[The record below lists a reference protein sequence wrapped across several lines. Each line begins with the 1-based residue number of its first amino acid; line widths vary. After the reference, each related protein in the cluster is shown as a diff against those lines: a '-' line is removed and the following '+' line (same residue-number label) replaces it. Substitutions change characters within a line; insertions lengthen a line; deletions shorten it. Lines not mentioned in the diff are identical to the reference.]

1 MPSPAYSSNNSPAR
15 SGGNGQPS
23 NTSSSVP
30 QSQQSS
36 SASKLSRSR
45 SLTKPERYRPKPGML
60 NRTPSQKAYE
70 VDYHVPNES
79 TGNLIEGQAQ
89 GDPSRGSTSTDNT
102 PSSYSSSGPGPGPGP
117 GQRQSGAPLTAAAA
131 AAAQEQHQ
139 KRLRLQQENQP
150 QMRPRPRRQSTLRR
164 VVSSRN
170 ANSGN
175 QPPPVQRRPS
185 TIARAKKKLVERDIE
200 LTAWVVVS
208 RIFTCCI
215 PSSLLRCCN
224 GKKFARAQVIQ
235 AWREKV
241 TLCLIIALI
250 CALLAFVIFGLE
262 PTMCPKES
270 STFEYTYP
278 SQNGD
283 LPQIAI
289 HSDYVFVRGAAYSF
303 AAMQSFLLGGGRNIV
318 MPVDFKARDISAL
331 FYDTSEPCRGYGL
344 NLTSTQCS
352 VASPWNNGN
361 LVAKPCVSLATLTNT
376 GPRPRGK
383 LSFLWGDLT
392 DKRREVANLV
402 IYDGS
407 IFNVSNI
414 LALNDP
420 LGKDVGDVLYRNR
433 LGDATLPLQRT
444 DERKKAV
451 ACIQAI
457 SQVGVLENKTMGC
470 VAAQVIMLT
479 TLICVCMVVGI
490 KFLMAL
496 TFSWFLSY
504 RLTEK
509 PRRAVKSTGKKGDEK
524 DKDDG
529 TGNGGQD
536 LARGGKKAIGR
547 KNLYT
552 TMLVTC
558 YSEGENSIRTT
569 LNSLANTSYSVKH
582 KLIVVICDGIVRG
595 HGNKQT
601 TPDIVVNMLD
611 LLPGNENPKAASYLA
626 IADGEKQHNMAK
638 VYAGHYVYK
647 KRRVPTVVIVKCGN
661 PLEKD
666 ATKPGNRGK
675 RDSQLILMSF
685 FQRVLFADRFT
696 ELDFELFHKIHLLM
710 NIWPDRFELCLMVDA
725 DTMVKGDSLS
735 YMVTAMQNDTTIMGL
750 CGETKIANKTASWVT
765 AIQVF
770 EYYISH
776 HLGKAFESVFGG
788 VTCLPGCFCMYRI
801 KAPKY
806 DSWVPILANP
816 EIIEE
821 YNQNVVSTL
830 HQKNLLLLGEDRYL
844 TTLML
849 RTYPK
854 RQMVFVPQA
863 QCKTVVPDTFSVL
876 LSQRRRWINS
886 TIHNLLEL
894 VLVTDLCGIA
904 FLSMQ
909 FVVLLE
915 LIGTVVLPAAIL
927 FTVGMIT
934 YAIVTQTLAILPLI
948 LIVVIIGLPAVLIV
962 LTSPKWIYVLWMFL
976 YLFSLPI
983 WNFILPLYSFWHFDD
998 FSWGETRKVAN
1009 QKRKSAQDHGD
1020 AEGVFESG
1028 SIIMRKWEEWEKER
1042 LKAMGYRIQKRHSAD
1057 RGINDLPPPAS
1068 STMDLHQASITRGS
1082 TLNLTGPRSKNQS
1095 QIQLSSQQIGGA
1107 GPSSGPGGNGGRISA
1122 AAAAAVSTPSLGS
1135 TLTGSSG
1142 SLRAGTPTTGGP
1154 PRQFTLHAMPSS
1166 TPNIT
1171 LVPQQQ
1177 QQQGQQHLQHRQSM
1191 GMAGGARP
1199 PRPRPPPPHM
1209 MARPQQQP
1217 GLGQGPRA
1225 SMGPDGQSFE
1235 LGPMQ
1240 PTSPLQRHISYMPVN
1255 GSGIRPPGGNGGGN
1269 GAVGLEARHSV
1280 HGGPGPGF
1288 RPTSSPRPMH
1298 MRPMRPGPPPQG
1310 AQGGNPY
1317 QMNYPQQQGP
1327 PGAGGPRPRPPPN
1340 MYSGPIMQPPPPALL
1355 FPNYQE
1361 QQQQQQRFSQA
1372 GTSQSGSGVSY
1383 PPVPTGMNASHNSQA
1398 LFPGDRS
1405 SRMSEAS
1412 SGGQSAAHGSVAT
1425 TEAAPAGGSISN
1437 TSSAPQSHPLSSS
1450 STIATATTA
1459 DRAGVLGAASG
1470 APEEV
1475 DELHTLEVTMGP

>member
-1 MPSPAYSSNNSPAR
+1 MPSPAYSSNSKNIKNTSSAQPGR
-15 SGGNGQPS
+15 GGQPS
-23 NTSSSVP
+23 NATSIP

-36 SASKLSRSR
+36 SSSKVSRSR

-60 NRTPSQKAYE
+60 NRTPSQKAHE
-70 VDYHVPNES
+70 VVDYQGANES
-79 TGNLIEGQAQ
+79 TGNLIEGQALN
-89 GDPSRGSTSTDNT
+89 GGPSRVSSSTDNNT
-102 PSSYSSSGPGPGPGP
+102 STYSSYGPALGLGP
-117 GQRQSGAPLTAAAA
+117 GQGPLGGAGGRPLQPPNGAA
-131 AAAQEQHQ
+131 AAAQEQQQ

-150 QMRPRPRRQSTLRR
+150 QHMRPRPRRQSTLRR
-164 VVSSRN
+164 AASSRN
-170 ANSGN
+170 ASNVNNGS
-175 QPPPVQRRPS
+175 QPPPPQRRPS
-185 TIARAKKKLVERDIE
+185 TIARAKKKLEEREIE

-224 GKKFARAQVIQ
+224 GKKFAKSQVIQ

-241 TLCLIIALI
+241 TLCLIILLI
-250 CALLAFVIFGLE
+250 CCLLAFVIFGLQ
-262 PTMCPKES
+262 PTMCPKDS
-270 STFEYTYP
+270 ATFEYSYP
-278 SQNGD
+278 NPNGG
-283 LPQIAI
+283 PPTVANHIN
-289 HSDYVFVRGAAYSF
+289 HVFVRGSAYPLPE
-303 AAMQSFLLGGGRNIV
+303 MKKFLLNTGSRV
-318 MPVDFKARDISAL
+318 VLADDFQGRDISAI
-331 FYDTSEPCRGYGL
+331 FTDNSMPCRQYPAL
-344 NLTSTQCS
+344 NLTDAQCTILN
-352 VASPWNNGN
+352 PYGNTN
-361 LVAKPCVSLATLTNT
+361 LVAKPCIPMSLLTSS
-376 GPRPRGK
+376 GPRASGR
-383 LSFLWGDLT
+383 LSFLWTDLESGA
-392 DKRREVANLV
+392 RALSNLV
-402 IYDGS
+402 IYDGN
-407 IFNVSNI
+407 IFNTTSI
-414 LALNDP
+414 LRDDNP
-420 LGKDVGDVLYRNR
+420 LGKDVTDMLFRNLLKDV
-433 LGDATLPLQRT
+433 TLPLQKT
-444 DERKKAV
+444 NDRKNAV
-451 ACIQAI
+451 ACLQ
-457 SQVGVLENKTMGC
+457 SVGQVGVLENKTMSC
-470 VAAQVIMLT
+470 FAAQVIMLT

-509 PRRAVKSTGKKGDEK
+509 PRRPIKKSGAKGDEK

-536 LARGGKKAIGR
+536 LARGGKKALGR

-552 TMLVTC
+552 AMLVTC

-569 LNSLANTSYSVKH
+569 LDSLANTSYSMKH

-696 ELDFELFHKIHLLM
+696 ELDFELFHKMHVLM
-710 NIWPDRFELCLMVDA
+710 NVWPDRFELCLMIDA

-801 KAPKY
+801 KAPKF

-821 YNQNVVSTL
+821 YNQNIVSTL

-849 RTYPK
+849 RTFPK

-927 FTVGMIT
+927 FTIGMIA

-962 LTSPKWIYVLWMFL
+962 LTSRKWIYVLWML
-976 YLFSLPI
+976 IYLFSLPI

-1009 QKRKSAQDHGD
+1009 QKRKSGQDHGD

-1068 STMDLHQASITRGS
+1068 STMDLHQAPVGRMS
-1082 TLNLTGPRSKNQS
+1082 TLNLAGPRGKNQS
-1095 QIQLSSQQIGGA
+1095 QVQLSGTSGGGGGGGIGSGKGA
-1107 GPSSGPGGNGGRISA
+1107 RMLGA
-1122 AAAAAVSTPSLGS
+1122 AAAASTPSLGS
-1135 TLTGSSG
+1135 TLNGSSG
-1142 SLRAGTPTTGGP
+1142 SLRAGTPTTAGG
-1154 PRQFTLHAMPSS
+1154 PRQFTNHPMSAS
-1166 TPNIT
+1166 TANIT
-1171 LVPQQQ
+1171 SVSQQQ
-1177 QQQGQQHLQHRQSM
+1177 QQQQQSLQHRQSM
-1191 GMAGGARP
+1191 GVMGGARP
-1199 PRPRPPPPHM
+1199 PRPRPPPQHM
-1209 MARPQQQP
+1209 VARPQQP
-1217 GLGQGPRA
+1217 GAIAGAGPRA

-1240 PTSPLQRHISYMPVN
+1240 SSSPPMPGRGSFIPISGTSVRPNVGM
-1255 GSGIRPPGGNGGGN
+1255 GS
-1269 GAVGLEARHSV
+1269 VGLEHRHSIQ
-1280 HGGPGPGF
+1280 GGPSPGY
-1288 RPTSSPRPMH
+1288 RPAPSPRPMH
-1298 MRPMRPGPPPQG
+1298 MRPVMRPSQPPL
-1310 AQGGNPY
+1310 
-1317 QMNYPQQQGP
+1317 NYPQQQQVP
-1327 PGAGGPRPRPPPN
+1327 PGPGGVRPRPPPN
-1340 MYSGPIMQPPPPALL
+1340 TYYGPLQPPPPALL
-1355 FPNYQE
+1355 FPNYQ
-1361 QQQQQQRFSQA
+1361 QQQQHPQD
-1372 GTSQSGSGVSY
+1372 GSSHSANGVSY
-1383 PPVPTGMNASHNSQA
+1383 PPVPASLHSSQNPQA
-1398 LFPGDRS
+1398 LLSGDRT
-1405 SRMSEAS
+1405 SRLSDVSGGSS
-1412 SGGQSAAHGSVAT
+1412 SGGRSAAHGSVAT
-1425 TEAAPAGGSISN
+1425 AGATTAIGVAGGGDA
-1437 TSSAPQSHPLSSS
+1437 SAPQAHPLS
-1450 STIATATTA
+1450 
-1459 DRAGVLGAASG
+1459 RSG
-1470 APEEV
+1470 DGQEG
-1475 DELHTLEVTMGP
+1475 HKK

>member
-1 MPSPAYSSNNSPAR
+1 
-15 SGGNGQPS
+15 
-23 NTSSSVP
+23 
-30 QSQQSS
+30 
-36 SASKLSRSR
+36 
-45 SLTKPERYRPKPGML
+45 
-60 NRTPSQKAYE
+60 
-70 VDYHVPNES
+70 
-79 TGNLIEGQAQ
+79 
-89 GDPSRGSTSTDNT
+89 
-102 PSSYSSSGPGPGPGP
+102 
-117 GQRQSGAPLTAAAA
+117 
-131 AAAQEQHQ
+131 
-139 KRLRLQQENQP
+139 
-150 QMRPRPRRQSTLRR
+150 
-164 VVSSRN
+164 
-170 ANSGN
+170 
-175 QPPPVQRRPS
+175 
-185 TIARAKKKLVERDIE
+185 
-200 LTAWVVVS
+200 
-208 RIFTCCI
+208 
-215 PSSLLRCCN
+215 
-224 GKKFARAQVIQ
+224 
-235 AWREKV
+235 
-241 TLCLIIALI
+241 
-250 CALLAFVIFGLE
+250 
-262 PTMCPKES
+262 
-270 STFEYTYP
+270 
-278 SQNGD
+278 
-283 LPQIAI
+283 
-289 HSDYVFVRGAAYSF
+289 
-303 AAMQSFLLGGGRNIV
+303 
-318 MPVDFKARDISAL
+318 
-331 FYDTSEPCRGYGL
+331 
-344 NLTSTQCS
+344 
-352 VASPWNNGN
+352 
-361 LVAKPCVSLATLTNT
+361 
-376 GPRPRGK
+376 
-383 LSFLWGDLT
+383 
-392 DKRREVANLV
+392 
-402 IYDGS
+402 
-407 IFNVSNI
+407 
-414 LALNDP
+414 
-420 LGKDVGDVLYRNR
+420 
-433 LGDATLPLQRT
+433 
-444 DERKKAV
+444 
-451 ACIQAI
+451 
-457 SQVGVLENKTMGC
+457 MGC

-479 TLICVCMVVGI
+479 TLICICMVVGI

-509 PRRAVKSTGKKGDEK
+509 PRRTVKSKNNKGDEK

-536 LARGGKKAIGR
+536 LARGGKKAVGR

-552 TMLVTC
+552 AMLVTC
-558 YSEGENSIRTT
+558 YSEGEHSIRTT

-611 LLPGNENPKAASYLA
+611 LAPGNENPKAASYLA

-638 VYAGHYVYK
+638 VYGGHYVYK

-696 ELDFELFHKIHLLM
+696 ELDFELFHKIHLLT
-710 NIWPDRFELCLMVDA
+710 NVWPDRFELCLMVDA

-801 KAPKY
+801 KAPKN

-863 QCKTVVPDTFSVL
+863 QCKTVVPDTFRVL

-915 LIGTVVLPAAIL
+915 LIGTVVLPASIL
-927 FTVGMIT
+927 FTIGMIT
-934 YAIVTQTLAILPLI
+934 YAIITKSLALLPLI
-948 LIVVIIGLPAVLIV
+948 LILVIIGLPAVLIV
-962 LTSPKWIYVLWMFL
+962 LTSRKWIYVLWML
-976 YLFSLPI
+976 MYLLSLPI
-983 WNFILPLYSFWHFDD
+983 WNFVLPLYSFWHFDD

-1009 QKRKSAQDHGD
+1009 QKRKSGHDHGD

-1068 STMDLHQASITRGS
+1068 STMDLHKAPITRGS

-1095 QIQLSSQQIGGA
+1095 QIQLSSQAVGA
-1107 GPSSGPGGNGGRISA
+1107 AGSSSGPGVNGGRKSA
-1122 AAAAAVSTPSLGS
+1122 AVAAAVSTPSLGS
-1135 TLTGSSG
+1135 T
-1142 SLRAGTPTTGGP
+1142 
-1154 PRQFTLHAMPSS
+1154 
-1166 TPNIT
+1166 
-1171 LVPQQQ
+1171 
-1177 QQQGQQHLQHRQSM
+1177 QSM

-1199 PRPRPPPPHM
+1199 PRPRPPSQHM
-1209 MARPQQQP
+1209 MARPQQAGVGP
-1217 GLGQGPRA
+1217 GGPRA
-1225 SMGPDGQSFE
+1225 SMGPDGQTFE
-1235 LGPMQ
+1235 LGLMQ
-1240 PTSPLQRHISYMPVN
+1240 QTSAPPQGRASYMPVN
-1255 GSGIRPPGGNGGGN
+1255 SPGIRPMGGNGGGN
-1269 GAVGLEARHSV
+1269 VAVGLEARHSIG
-1280 HGGPGPGF
+1280 GGPGY
-1288 RPTSSPRPMH
+1288 RPSPLH
-1298 MRPMRPGPPPQG
+1298 MRPMRPGPPGPPG
-1310 AQGGNPY
+1310 NQGGNPY
-1317 QMNYPQQQGP
+1317 PMPQQQQQQYGP
-1327 PGAGGPRPRPPPN
+1327 PGAAGPRPRPPPN

-1355 FPNYQE
+1355 FPNYQD
-1361 QQQQQQRFSQA
+1361 QQQQQQQKRLSQD
-1372 GTSQSGSGVSY
+1372 GTSQSSSGVSY
-1383 PPVPTGMNASHNSQA
+1383 PSVPTGMNSSMHNPQVF
-1398 LFPGDRS
+1398 LPGDRS
-1405 SRMSEAS
+1405 SRMSEVS

-1425 TEAAPAGGSISN
+1425 AGASV
-1437 TSSAPQSHPLSSS
+1437 PQGHPLSHSS
-1450 STIATATTA
+1450 TA
-1459 DRAGVLGAASG
+1459 DRAVISGAGG
-1470 APEEV
+1470 APEEE
-1475 DELHTLEVTMGP
+1475 DELQTLEVTMGPSQ

>member
-1 MPSPAYSSNNSPAR
+1 
-15 SGGNGQPS
+15 
-23 NTSSSVP
+23 
-30 QSQQSS
+30 
-36 SASKLSRSR
+36 
-45 SLTKPERYRPKPGML
+45 ML
-60 NRTPSQKAYE
+60 NRTPSQKAHE

-79 TGNLIEGQAQ
+79 TGNLIEGQAL
-89 GDPSRGSTSTDNT
+89 GDPSRVSTSTDNS
-102 PSSYSSSGPGPGPGP
+102 PSSFSSSGQGPGPGP

-139 KRLRLQQENQP
+139 KRLQLQRENHP

-164 VVSSRN
+164 VASSRN
-170 ANSGN
+170 AN

-270 STFEYTYP
+270 STFEYTYS
-278 SQNGD
+278 SQNGA
-283 LPQIAI
+283 LPQIATYP
-289 HSDYVFVRGAAYSF
+289 DYVFVRGAAYPFS
-303 AAMQSFLLGGGRNIV
+303 AMQSFLLGGGRNII
-318 MPVDFKARDISAL
+318 MPVDFKSRDISAL

-352 VASPWNNGN
+352 IASPWNNGN

-383 LSFLWGDLT
+383 LSFMWGDLT
-392 DKRREVANLV
+392 NKRQETASLV

-407 IFNVSNI
+407 IFNVSDI

-420 LGKDVGDVLYRNR
+420 LGKDVSDALYRSR
-433 LGDATLPLQRT
+433 LGDATLSLQRT
-444 DERKKAV
+444 DDRKKAV
-451 ACIQAI
+451 ACIQAV

-470 VAAQVIMLT
+470 VAAQVILLA

-509 PRRAVKSTGKKGDEK
+509 PRRAVKSTGKKSDEK

-569 LNSLANTSYSVKH
+569 LNSLANTSYSAKH

-661 PLEKD
+661 PLEND
-666 ATKPGNRGK
+666 STKPGNRGK

-696 ELDFELFHKIHLLM
+696 ELDFELFHKIHRLM
-710 NIWPDRFELCLMVDA
+710 NVWPDRFELCLMVDA

-750 CGETKIANKTASWVT
+750 CGETKIANKTVSWVT

-927 FTVGMIT
+927 FTIGMIT
-934 YAIVTQTLAILPLI
+934 YAIITQTLAILPLI
-948 LIVVIIGLPAVLIV
+948 LIVVVIGLPAVLIV
-962 LTSPKWIYVLWMFL
+962 LTSHKWIYVLWML
-976 YLFSLPI
+976 IYLFSLPI

-1009 QKRKSAQDHGD
+1009 QKRKSGQDHGD

-1068 STMDLHQASITRGS
+1068 STMDLKQAPVTRGS
-1082 TLNLTGPRSKNQS
+1082 TLNLTGPRSKSRS
-1095 QIQLSSQQIGGA
+1095 QIQLSSKHASGA
-1107 GPSSGPGGNGGRISA
+1107 SSSGPDGNGGRKSA

-1135 TLTGSSG
+1135 TLNGSSG
-1142 SLRAGTPTTGGP
+1142 SLRAGTATAGGP
-1154 PRQFTLHAMPSS
+1154 PRQFTHPSMPTS
-1166 TPNIT
+1166 TPN
-1171 LVPQQQ
+1171 VPQQQ

-1191 GMAGGARP
+1191 GTAGGARP

-1209 MARPQQQP
+1209 MVRPQQQP

-1225 SMGPDGQSFE
+1225 LIGPDGQSFE

-1240 PTSPLQRHISYMPVN
+1240 KTSSLQRHISYMPA
-1255 GSGIRPPGGNGGGN
+1255 SSPGIRPAGGNGGGN
-1269 GAVGLEARHSV
+1269 GAVGLETRHSV

-1288 RPTSSPRPMH
+1288 RPTPSPRPMH

-1310 AQGGNPY
+1310 ALGGSQYP
-1317 QMNYPQQQGP
+1317 MNYPQQQGP
-1327 PGAGGPRPRPPPN
+1327 PGASAHRPRPPPN
-1340 MYSGPIMQPPPPALL
+1340 MYAGPIMQPPPPALL
-1355 FPNYQE
+1355 FPNHQE
-1361 QQQQQQRFSQA
+1361 QQQQQQQHFSQD
-1372 GTSQSGSGVSY
+1372 GTSQPGSGVSY
-1383 PPVPTGMNASHNSQA
+1383 PPVPTGMNSSHSPQA
-1398 LFPGDRS
+1398 LLPAGDRS
-1405 SRMSEAS
+1405 SRMSDVS

-1425 TEAAPAGGSISN
+1425 TEAAPAGESSSN
-1437 TSSAPQSHPLSSS
+1437 ISSAPQSQPLSNS
-1450 STIATATTA
+1450 STITTATTS
-1459 DRAGVLGAASG
+1459 DRAGVSGAASG

-1475 DELHTLEVTMGP
+1475 DELQTLEVIPYSVFATQFLFPTD

>member
-1 MPSPAYSSNNSPAR
+1 
-15 SGGNGQPS
+15 
-23 NTSSSVP
+23 
-30 QSQQSS
+30 
-36 SASKLSRSR
+36 
-45 SLTKPERYRPKPGML
+45 ML
-60 NRTPSQKAYE
+60 NRTPSQKAHE

-79 TGNLIEGQAQ
+79 TGNLIEGQAL
-89 GDPSRGSTSTDNT
+89 GDASRVSTSTDNT

-117 GQRQSGAPLTAAAA
+117 GQRQSGAPPTAAAA

-170 ANSGN
+170 ANNGN

-185 TIARAKKKLVERDIE
+185 TIARAKKKLVEREIE

-241 TLCLIIALI
+241 TLCLIIMLI
-250 CALLAFVIFGLE
+250 CGLLAFVIFGLE

-278 SQNGD
+278 SQNGA
-283 LPQIAI
+283 LPQIAA
-289 HSDYVFVRGAAYSF
+289 HSGYVFVRGAAYSF
-303 AAMQSFLLGGGRNIV
+303 PAMQSFLLGGGRNII

-331 FYDTSEPCRGYGL
+331 FYDTSEPCKGYSL

-352 VASPWNNGN
+352 IASPWNNGN

-376 GPRPRGK
+376 GPRPSGK

-392 DKRREVANLV
+392 DQRREAANLV
-402 IYDGS
+402 IYDGN

-433 LGDATLPLQRT
+433 LGDVTLPLQRT
-444 DERKKAV
+444 DDRKKAV

-509 PRRAVKSTGKKGDEK
+509 PRRAVKSAGKSAGKKGDEK

-529 TGNGGQD
+529 AGNGGQD
-536 LARGGKKAIGR
+536 LARNGKKAIGR

-552 TMLVTC
+552 AMLVTC

-569 LNSLANTSYSVKH
+569 LNSLANTSYSIKH

-710 NIWPDRFELCLMVDA
+710 NVWPDRFELCLMVDA

-927 FTVGMIT
+927 FMIGMIT

-948 LIVVIIGLPAVLIV
+948 LIIVIIGLPAVLIV
-962 LTSPKWIYVLWMFL
+962 LTSRKWIYVLWML
-976 YLFSLPI
+976 MYLFSLPI

-1009 QKRKSAQDHGD
+1009 QKRKSGQDHGD

-1068 STMDLHQASITRGS
+1068 STMDLHQAPITRGS

-1095 QIQLSSQQIGGA
+1095 QIQLSSQPASGA
-1107 GPSSGPGGNGGRISA
+1107 GSSSGAGGNGGRISA
-1122 AAAAAVSTPSLGS
+1122 AVAAAVSTPSLGS
-1135 TLTGSSG
+1135 TLNGSSG
-1142 SLRAGTPTTGGP
+1142 SLRAGNPTNGGP
-1154 PRQFTLHAMPSS
+1154 PRQFTHHPMPTS

-1171 LVPQQQ
+1171 SVSQQQ
-1177 QQQGQQHLQHRQSM
+1177 GQQGQQHLQHRQSM
-1191 GMAGGARP
+1191 GVAGGARP

-1240 PTSPLQRHISYMPVN
+1240 PTSSLQRHLSYMPVN
-1255 GSGIRPPGGNGGGN
+1255 SPGIRPTGGNGSGN

-1280 HGGPGPGF
+1280 HGGPGPGY
-1288 RPTSSPRPMH
+1288 RPAPSPRPLH
-1298 MRPMRPGPPPQG
+1298 MRPMRPGPPTQG

-1317 QMNYPQQQGP
+1317 SMNYPQQQGP
-1327 PGAGGPRPRPPPN
+1327 SGAGGPRPRPPPN

-1361 QQQQQQRFSQA
+1361 QQQQQQRFSQD
-1372 GTSQSGSGVSY
+1372 GISQSGSGVSY
-1383 PPVPTGMNASHNSQA
+1383 PPVPTGMNSSHNAQV
-1398 LFPGDRS
+1398 LLPGDRS
-1405 SRMSEAS
+1405 SRMSEVS

-1425 TEAAPAGGSISN
+1425 TGAAPAGGSSSN
-1437 TSSAPQSHPLSSS
+1437 TSSAPQFQPLSDSS
-1450 STIATATTA
+1450 TATTTTTA
-1459 DRAGVLGAASG
+1459 NRAGVSGAASG
-1470 APEEV
+1470 APEEI
-1475 DELHTLEVTMGP
+1475 DELQTLEVTMGP